1 MDSFNGQGRVKT
13 LHPFS
18 SPEPKTLNFQAGE
31 HANCIPSPS
40 IACLRVTLR
49 SSHSHP
55 FSPDEII
62 IVIEVAEGG
71 WSLGKL
77 RGVRGKFPT
86 SYATP
91 TSLPPLDSDLITD
104 EEVATQLFN
113 HFPAHTFSQTT

>member
-1 MDSFNGQGRVKT
+1 MDSFNGLGRVKT

-18 SPEPKTLNFQAGE
+18 SPEPKMLNFQAGE

-49 SSHSHP
+49 LSHSHP

-62 IVIEVAEGG
+62 IVMEVQEGG
-71 WSLGKL
+71 WSWGKL
-77 RGVRGKFPT
+77 RGVKGRFPT

-91 TSLPPLDSDLITD
+91 TSLPPLDIDLITD
-104 EEVATQLFN
+104 EEVC
-113 HFPAHTFSQTT
+113 